1 MGRNFESS
9 AAKAAVSRIAD
20 EESLVFGGM
29 EPARPEA
36 VRGRHEEEG
45 ETVPKAPKEK
55 GHRISFVAS
64 DEEYFEL
71 FRIVKNPRSP
81 YKTVSD
87 FLRQAANDRLRK
99 DRMYEQA

>member
-20 EESLVFGGM
+20 EESLVFGDM
-29 EPARPEA
+29 EPATAETGLRQQEA
-36 VRGRHEEEG
+36 KSNK
-45 ETVPKAPKEK
+45 TTKAPKEK

-87 FLRQAANDRLRK
+87 FLRQAASDRLRK
-99 DRMYEQA
+99 DRKYEQA